1 MTKRTLALDHRQID
15 VKVEP
20 QRLNLVERAVM
31 ATQAKNALTKMK
43 RTAMSE
49 KFSWTKIDPY
59 EKGRGVRHVA
69 NALTH
74 ATYHFMHT
82 CAKDFVTKGI
92 IASRKGGPRAAATSW
107 VFIFIYG

>member
-1 MTKRTLALDHRQID
+1 MTERTLALDHRQID

-31 ATQAKNALTKMK
+31 ATQAKNPLTKMK

-59 EKGRGVRHVA
+59 EKGRGVRHA
-69 NALTH
+69 H

-92 IASRKGGPRAAATSW
+92 IASRKGGPCAAATSW